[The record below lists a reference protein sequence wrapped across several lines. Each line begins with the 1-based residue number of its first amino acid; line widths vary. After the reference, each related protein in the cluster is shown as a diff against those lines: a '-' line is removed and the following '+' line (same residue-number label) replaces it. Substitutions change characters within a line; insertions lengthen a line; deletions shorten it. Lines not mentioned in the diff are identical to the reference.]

1 MIILSNRSVIQRL
14 KTYLFLLFCFSIP
27 ISQLASS
34 RLLILLAIVSL
45 FVGHRPFQWK
55 VFIQQWWDIAIYFLV
70 LVAGVAYSQNTELAF
85 RQLETSLCLL
95 ALPLVVYRLGPLHKK
110 NLTQLFEAFVAGLAV
125 ACAIC
130 LGVAVYQYSLS
141 RQPSVDFFLF
151 ENLTKTIDAQPTYFG
166 YYLVFGITFA
176 LYKFYFE
183 THRRYLLIP
192 MAVVVFFFFVLLLTG
207 SQTVFISLLFVFSFF
222 ISKYLIQRTSKR
234 ETLAVIFVVA
244 AIAILGTW
252 ATWAPLQEGRD
263 THTDYWE
270 RFDLWEA
277 AMNASSNKWMGVGT
291 GDYEEALNQYYR
303 SHQMEHFADSN
314 LNAHNQYVQMMLSN
328 GMIGLIAFLLMMVR
342 PLYLA
347 TGAKDLLGLLLLY
360 PFVLYGITEV
370 FLGRYQGV
378 VFFGFVHQIL
388 IAYYATLPSAESAK
402 LDNLRRPNASVN
414 I

>member
-1 MIILSNRSVIQRL
+1 MIQRL
-14 KTYLFLLFCFSIP
+14 TTYLFLFFCFSIP

-34 RLLILLAIVSL
+34 RLLILLAVVSL

-55 VFIQQWWDIAIYFLV
+55 NFIQQWWDIAFYFLV
-70 LVAGVAYSQNTELAF
+70 LVAGVAYSQNTDLGF

-95 ALPLVVYRLGPLHKK
+95 ALPLVVYKLGPLYKH
-110 NLTQLFEAFVAGLAV
+110 NLTQVFQAFVAGLTV
-125 ACAIC
+125 ACATC
-130 LGVAVYQYSLS
+130 LGVAIYHYSLS
-141 RQPSVDFFLF
+141 PQPSVDFFLY

-166 YYLVFGITFA
+166 YYLVFGITFS
-176 LYKFYFE
+176 LYRFYFE
-183 THRRYLLIP
+183 THRRHLLIP
-192 MAVVVFFFFVLLLTG
+192 IALVAFFFFVLLLTG

-234 ETLAVIFVVA
+234 ESLAVMLVVV

-252 ATWAPLQEGRD
+252 ATWAPLQESRN

-277 AMNASSNKWMGVGT
+277 AMNASSNIWMGAGT
-291 GDYEEALNQYYR
+291 GDYEDALNQYYR
-303 SHQMEHFADSN
+303 SHQMEHFAESN
-314 LNAHNQYVQMMLSN
+314 LNAHNQYLQLLLSN
-328 GMIGLIAFLLMMVR
+328 GMFGLIAFLVMMVR

-347 TGAKDLLGLLLLY
+347 TSAKDLLGLLLLY

-378 VFFGFVHQIL
+378 VFFGLVHQAL
-388 IAYYATLPSAESAK
+388 VAYYAALPSAESAK
-402 LDNLRRPNASVN
+402 VDNLQEPNTSVN

>member
-1 MIILSNRSVIQRL
+1 MIQRL
-14 KTYLFLLFCFSIP
+14 TTYLFLFFCFSIP

-55 VFIQQWWDIAIYFLV
+55 NFIQQWWDIAFYFLV

-85 RQLETSLCLL
+85 RQLETNLCLL
-95 ALPLVVYRLGPLHKK
+95 ALPLVVYKLGPLHKQ
-110 NLTQLFEAFVAGLAV
+110 NLTQVFQAFVAGLTV
-125 ACAIC
+125 ACATC
-130 LGVAVYQYSLS
+130 LGVAFYHYSFS
-141 RQPSVDFFLF
+141 SQPSVDFFLY

-183 THRRYLLIP
+183 THRRHLLIP
-192 MAVVVFFFFVLLLTG
+192 IAVVAFFFFVLLITG

-234 ETLAVIFVVA
+234 ESLAVILVIA

-252 ATWAPLQEGRD
+252 TTWAPLQEGRD

-277 AMNASSNKWMGVGT
+277 AMNASSNKWVGVGT
-291 GDYEEALNQYYR
+291 GDYEAALNQYYR
-303 SHQMEHFADSN
+303 SHQMEHFAESN
-314 LNAHNQYVQMMLSN
+314 LNAHNQYVQLMLSN
-328 GMIGLIAFLLMMVR
+328 GMVGLIAFLMMMVR

-378 VFFGFVHQIL
+378 VFFGLVHQIL
-388 IAYYATLPSAESAK
+388 IAYYANLPSAELAK
-402 LDNLRRPNASVN
+402 LDNLREPTASVN